1 MGQTKTQLIG
11 ETKASS
17 SAVVEMPTVE
27 PSKKEKKAKVRSQKY
42 QEAKKKIDRNRLY
55 SLKDAVALA
64 KETSTSKFDGTLEL
78 HMVVRKEGLSVNVDL
93 PHSTGKAKKVEVADD
108 KTLAKLKDGKVDFD
122 VLLATADMMP
132 KLVPFAR
139 ILGPKG
145 LMPNPKNGTIIK
157 SAKDAEKFNANSL
170 SVKTEKKAPII
181 HTAVGKVSMKD
192 TDLVEN
198 VEAIFKAVSTRQVQK
213 AYLVASMG
221 PSVKVA
227 VE

>member
-1 MGQTKTQLIG
+1 MGATKTQTIDQSIDT
-11 ETKASS
+11 EAITQASAS
-17 SAVVEMPTVE
+17 R
-27 PSKKEKKAKVRSQKY
+27 EKKAKVRGKKY
-42 QEAKKKIDRNRLY
+42 LEAKKTVDRNKLY

-64 KETSTSKFDGTLEL
+64 KDTSTSKFDGSLEL
-78 HMVVRKEGLSVNVDL
+78 HLVVRKEGLSVNVDL

-108 KTLAKLKDGKVDFD
+108 ATIEKLQAGKVDFD

-145 LMPNPKNGTIIK
+145 LMPNPKNGTVIK
-157 SAKDAEKFNANSL
+157 SAKDAEKFNASRL
-170 SVKTEKKAPII
+170 SVKTEKKAPLI
-181 HTAVGKVSMKD
+181 HTTVGKVSMKD
-192 TDLVEN
+192 EELVAN
-198 VEAIFKAVSTRQVQK
+198 IEAIFKALTTRQILK
-213 AYLVASMG
+213 AYIAASMG

>member
-1 MGQTKTQLIG
+1 MGATKTQVIDTAVDTSANV
-11 ETKASS
+11 EATSS
-17 SAVVEMPTVE
+17 SRQR
-27 PSKKEKKAKVRSQKY
+27 KAKVRGKKY
-42 QEAKKKIDRNRLY
+42 LEAKKAVDRNRLY

-64 KETSTSKFDGTLEL
+64 KETSTSKFDGSIEL
-78 HMVVRKEGLSVNVDL
+78 HLVVRKEGISVNVDL

-108 KTLAKLKDGKVDFD
+108 ATIEKLKEGKVDFD

-145 LMPNPKNGTIIK
+145 LMPNPKNGTVIK
-157 SAKDAEKFNANSL
+157 SAKDAEKFNAARL
-170 SVKTEKKAPII
+170 SVKTEKKAPLI
-181 HTAVGKVSMKD
+181 HTTVGKVSMKD
-192 TDLVEN
+192 EELVAN
-198 VEAIFKAVSTRQVQK
+198 IEAVFKAISTRQILK
-213 AYLVASMG
+213 AYVVASMG